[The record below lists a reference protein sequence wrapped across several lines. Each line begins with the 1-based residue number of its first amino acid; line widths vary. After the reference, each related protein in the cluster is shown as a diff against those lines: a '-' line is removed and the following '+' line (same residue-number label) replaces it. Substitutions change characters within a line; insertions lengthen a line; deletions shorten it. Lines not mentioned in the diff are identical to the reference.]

1 MRHSIELL
9 APAGDLYRLKTA
21 VRYGADAVYIGGK
34 ELSLRSRAGNFSIE
48 EIKEGVEFA
57 KQYGAKVYVTVNM
70 IPHDEDFREVE
81 KYFKSLEEAGVSA
94 IIVAS
99 IHLMKLCK
107 QVAPKME
114 VHISTQQ
121 TTTNTLTVDYWKE
134 IGADRVVLAREV
146 TLAEMKE
153 IASQSSLPLEVFI
166 HGGMCVNYSGRC
178 TLSNVMTLRD
188 ANRGGCAQSCRWKY
202 RMYNEANELVSKDDC
217 LFSMSSKDLQAASV
231 ITELMD
237 MGIDSLKIEGRMK
250 TAYYIATVVKAYRQ
264 LIDTYHENGKVT
276 EEEMEKFQ
284 RELAKA
290 ENRPAY
296 SGFYYGLPPKEGHLY
311 GVNGAGVIQ
320 DFVAYVLDYDKESQ
334 MATIQVRNHFTCGTK
349 MEVLSP
355 TIDNETF
362 VVDKLYTLDGEEI
375 DVAKQ
380 PMQILKTHI
389 PFVVE
394 KEDMIRKVRDVVCR

>member
-1 MRHSIELL
+1 
-9 APAGDLYRLKTA
+9 
-21 VRYGADAVYIGGK
+21 
-34 ELSLRSRAGNFSIE
+34 
-48 EIKEGVEFA
+48 
-57 KQYGAKVYVTVNM
+57 
-70 IPHDEDFREVE
+70 
-81 KYFKSLEEAGVSA
+81 
-94 IIVAS
+94 
-99 IHLMKLCK
+99 
-107 QVAPKME
+107 ME

-121 TTTNTLTVDYWKE
+121 TTTNTATVDYWKE

-146 TLAEMKE
+146 TLEEMKE
-153 IASQSSLPLEVFI
+153 IAKDSSLPLEVFI

-178 TLSNVMTLRD
+178 TLSNIMTLRD

-202 RMYNEANELVSKDDC
+202 RMYDDGNLISPEDC

-231 ITELMD
+231 ITALMD

-284 RELAKA
+284 NELAKA
-290 ENRPAY
+290 ENRPTY

-362 VVDKLYTLDGEEI
+362 VVEELFTLDGEKI

-380 PMQILKTHI
+380 PMQVLKTKI

-394 KEDMIRKVRDVVCR
+394 KEDMIRKYRGGSCQ

>member
-9 APAGDLYRLKTA
+9 APAGDLNRLKTA

-48 EIKEGVEFA
+48 EIKEGVAFA
-57 KQYGAKVYVTVNM
+57 NQYGAKVYVTVNM
-70 IPHDEDFREVE
+70 IPHDEDFKEVE
-81 KYFKSLEEAGVSA
+81 KYFKSLEDAGVSA

-107 QVAPKME
+107 KVAPKME

-121 TTTNTLTVDYWKE
+121 TTTNTATVDYWKE

-146 TLAEMKE
+146 TLEEMKE
-153 IASQSSLPLEVFI
+153 IAKTSSLPLEVFI

-178 TLSNVMTLRD
+178 TLSNIMTLRD

-202 RMYNEANELVSKDDC
+202 RMYDDGNLISPEEC

-231 ITELMD
+231 ITSLMD

-284 RELAKA
+284 NELAKA
-290 ENRPAY
+290 ENRPTY

-355 TIDNETF
+355 TINNETF
-362 VVDKLYTLDGEEI
+362 VVEELFTLDGEKI

-380 PMQILKTHI
+380 PMQILKTKI

-394 KEDMIRKVRDVVCR
+394 KEDMIRKYRGGSCQ

>member
-9 APAGDLYRLKTA
+9 APAGDLNRLKTA

-57 KQYGAKVYVTVNM
+57 NQYGAKVYVTVNM
-70 IPHDEDFREVE
+70 IPHDEDFKEVE
-81 KYFKSLEEAGVSA
+81 KYFKSLEDAGVSA

-107 QVAPKME
+107 KVAPKME

-121 TTTNTLTVDYWKE
+121 TTTNTATIDYWKE

-146 TLAEMKE
+146 TLEEMKE
-153 IASQSSLPLEVFI
+153 IAKDSSLPLEVFI

-178 TLSNVMTLRD
+178 TLSNIMTLRD

-202 RMYNEANELVSKDDC
+202 RMYDEGNLISPEDC

-231 ITELMD
+231 ITSLMD

-276 EEEMEKFQ
+276 DEEMEKFQ
-284 RELAKA
+284 NELAKA
-290 ENRPAY
+290 ENRPTY

-362 VVDKLYTLDGEEI
+362 VVEELFTLDGEKI

-380 PMQILKTHI
+380 PMQILKTRI

-394 KEDMIRKVRDVVCR
+394 KEDMIRKYRGASCQ

>member
-9 APAGDLYRLKTA
+9 APAGDLNRLKTA

-57 KQYGAKVYVTVNM
+57 NQYGAKVYVTVNM
-70 IPHDEDFREVE
+70 IPHDEDFKEVE
-81 KYFKSLEEAGVSA
+81 KYFKSLEDAGVSA

-107 QVAPKME
+107 KVAPKME

-121 TTTNTLTVDYWKE
+121 TTTNTATVDYWKE

-146 TLAEMKE
+146 TLEEMKE
-153 IASQSSLPLEVFI
+153 IAKDSSLPLEVFI

-178 TLSNVMTLRD
+178 TLSNIMTLRD

-202 RMYNEANELVSKDDC
+202 RMYDEGNLISPEDC

-231 ITELMD
+231 ITSLMD

-284 RELAKA
+284 NELAKA
-290 ENRPAY
+290 ENRPTY

-362 VVDKLYTLDGEEI
+362 VVEELFTLDGEKI

-380 PMQILKTHI
+380 PMQILKTRI

-394 KEDMIRKVRDVVCR
+394 KEDMIRKYRGASCQ

>member
-21 VRYGADAVYIGGK
+21 VRYGADADYIGGK
-34 ELSLRSRAGNFSIE
+34 DLSLRSRAGNFSIE

>member
-1 MRHSIELL
+1 MMMAQGIVSDGNLRCEILENLL
-9 APAGDLYRLKTA
+9 VQKLFLTQARLDSLVVNIDQVEMSLNDRINEMLMTM
-21 VRYGADAVYIGGK
+21 GG
-34 ELSLRSRAGNFSIE
+34 EA
-48 EIKEGVEFA
+48 
-57 KQYGAKVYVTVNM
+57 
-70 IPHDEDFREVE
+70 EVE
-81 KYFKSLEEAGVSA
+81 KYFKSLEDAGVSA

-107 QVAPKME
+107 KVAPKME

-121 TTTNTLTVDYWKE
+121 TTTNTATVDYWKE

-146 TLAEMKE
+146 TLEEMKE
-153 IASQSSLPLEVFI
+153 IAKTSSLPLEVFI

-178 TLSNVMTLRD
+178 TLSNIMTLRD

-202 RMYNEANELVSKDDC
+202 RMYDEGNLISPEDC

-231 ITELMD
+231 ITALMD

-284 RELAKA
+284 NELAKA
-290 ENRPAY
+290 ENRPTY

-320 DFVAYVLDYDKESQ
+320 DFVAYVLDYDKASQ

-362 VVDKLYTLDGEEI
+362 VVEELFTLDGEKI

-380 PMQILKTHI
+380 PMQVLKTKI

-394 KEDMIRKVRDVVCR
+394 KEDMIRKYRGGSCQ

>member
-48 EIKEGVEFA
+48 EIEEGVEFA